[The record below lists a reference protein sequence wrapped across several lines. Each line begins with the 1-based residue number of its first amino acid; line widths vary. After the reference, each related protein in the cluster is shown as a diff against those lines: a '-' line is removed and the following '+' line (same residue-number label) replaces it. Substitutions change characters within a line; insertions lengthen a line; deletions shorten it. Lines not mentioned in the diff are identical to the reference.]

1 MRKWLQQLVDQYL
14 PVIAELDDTPANR
27 AVAQEQ
33 ADWMKQQ
40 WAVHG
45 MATLAQQRNLMTDVR
60 QAIKHRLGPQH
71 FSLESMDFTSEE
83 WTQMNHAIAE
93 RVAEQ
98 NQQQVILDPGTVNAI
113 VTRATN
119 LLLSREWAEIAAGL
133 AVLTGRRSTEVLKT
147 ATFEPKSAYSVLFT
161 GALKR
166 RGEDMV
172 LQFEIPT
179 LCQAQYVLTAW
190 NRLRKFVPTQELT
203 NEQVNDRLAG
213 AVAKACDRHFS
224 DLVPPVVGRD
234 NLYTHLFRKVYAT
247 IATYFYCPNSVDEAE
262 YRAEIQGHFAGHAHL
277 SQAARRTIA
286 SDRHYRSYVIQEQDG
301 VMRKGI
307 KLGLKGVE
315 VIEVFQPTG
324 KRDAMSEETQRDTIT
339 VDSKRPLT
347 RLRVFRDERDRWG
360 QVLEKIAPEGTQA
373 QKMSALLDWTEWQ
386 LAQAEMRDEVAEELV
401 TPEPVVVPESETAI
415 GETAVASTP
424 TLVGED
430 RTVPPQTDTSPA
442 MEQTWEK
449 LGDLTQVLT
458 RLAERLDASAQ
469 MLTPALATGQLQEA
483 GAVPPRMAD
492 LVRPQETT
500 LTAQSAAPMV
510 PLKTKTVTAASRNG
524 GEEQHRSSSTSRSV
538 KAEAKVNQA
547 IDQLIQH
554 NSQPGLRRE
563 QMWAITLSVLKPL
576 TKVYQKAI
584 QRVLEQRHQ
593 EIEAHH
599 QQYGLGVYHNTV
611 HRKSGTAI
619 TDVVKL

>member
-14 PVIAELDDTPANR
+14 PVIAALEDTPDGR

-33 ADWMKQQ
+33 AGWMKQQ
-40 WAVHG
+40 WAAHG

-60 QAIKHRLGPQH
+60 GAIKQGLGAQH

-98 NQQQVILDPGTVNAI
+98 NQQQVILDGGTVNAI

-166 RGEDMV
+166 RGEDV
-172 LQFEIPT
+172 LLQFEIPT
-179 LCQAQYVLTAW
+179 LCQAKYVLSAW
-190 NRLRKFVPTQELT
+190 NRLRKFVPAQELT
-203 NEQVNDRLAG
+203 NEQVNDRFAA
-213 AVAKACDRHFS
+213 AVARACDRQFS

-247 IATYFYCPNSVDEAE
+247 IATYFYCPNAVDEAE
-262 YRAEIQGHFAGHAHL
+262 YRAEIQGHFAGHTHL

-315 VIEVFQPTG
+315 VMQVFQPTG
-324 KRDAMSEETQRDTIT
+324 MVKDAMGTETQRDTTT
-339 VDSKRPLT
+339 VDSQRPLS

-360 QVLEKIAPEGTQA
+360 RVLEQIAPEGTQA
-373 QKMSALLDWTEWQ
+373 QKMSALLDWTEGQ
-386 LAQAEMRDEVAEELV
+386 LARVELENEVAEAEV
-401 TPEPVVVPESETAI
+401 IPEPTAVPEPETA
-415 GETAVASTP
+415 TAAEGAAAVEEA
-424 TLVGED
+424 V
-430 RTVPPQTDTSPA
+430 RVPQATDTSPA

-469 MLTPALATGQLQEA
+469 MLTSAPPAGRPEIEPAS
-483 GAVPPRMAD
+483 PRTAEP
-492 LVRPQETT
+492 VGPQEITPIP
-500 LTAQSAAPMV
+500 QSTAPMV
-510 PLKTKTVTAASRNG
+510 PPKTKAVTAAPMNG
-524 GEEQHRSSSTSRSV
+524 GQEQHGSSSSSRSV
-538 KAEAKVNQA
+538 KAEEKVNQA
-547 IDQLIQH
+547 IDQLMQH
-554 NSQPGLRRE
+554 NSQPELRRE

-584 QRVLEQRHQ
+584 QRVLEQRKQ
-593 EIEAHH
+593 EIERHH

-611 HRKSGTAI
+611 HRKSGRTI
-619 TDVVKL
+619 DDVVKL